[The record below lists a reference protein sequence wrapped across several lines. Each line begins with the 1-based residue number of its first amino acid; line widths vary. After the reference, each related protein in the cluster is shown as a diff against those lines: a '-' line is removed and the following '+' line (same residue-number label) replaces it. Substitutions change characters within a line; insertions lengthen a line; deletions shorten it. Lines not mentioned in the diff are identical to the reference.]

1 MVSKLWKSLKKTFG
15 QFFDA
20 NVFKLC
26 ASLSYYT
33 AFSIGPLL
41 LILISLIGL
50 FFGGRESAQD
60 RILRQVEGLM
70 GKNVVNQLD
79 VMLNAF
85 SNGHESFVGII
96 TGTVVL
102 LLGATS
108 VFMDMQ
114 DSMNR
119 LWNVKPEPGNK
130 WWLRILV
137 SRLLSFSLVVSI
149 GFLLLVSLSV
159 SALLDSISDR
169 LEKYFTNGLVAVF
182 FVLNYLIVITIT
194 SLLFFAIFKV
204 LPDAIIKTKD
214 AIVGSI
220 FTALLFMLGKFL
232 ITVYITQSS
241 FTVTYGTAASIIIL
255 LAWVYYSS
263 AILYLGAIFTYQYA
277 QIAGHGVEPKKHAMK
292 IEQEVMPKKITSVN
306 S

>member
-1 MVSKLWKSLKKTFG
+1 MVIKIWKVFKKTFS

-50 FFGGRESAQD
+50 FFGGREAAQD
-60 RILRQVEGLM
+60 RLLNQIEGLI
-70 GKNVVNQLD
+70 GAKVVDQLD
-79 VMLNAF
+79 EILNAF
-85 SNGHESFVGII
+85 SNQNESFVGII
-96 TGTVVL
+96 TGSIVL

-119 LWNVKPEPGNK
+119 LWNVKPEQGNR
-130 WWLRILV
+130 WWLRILI
-137 SRLLSFSLVVSI
+137 SRLLSFSLVVSM

-159 SALLDSISDR
+159 SAVLDSFSARLQLYFEDR
-169 LEKYFTNGLVAVF
+169 FVVVF
-182 FVLNYLIVITIT
+182 FILNYLIVIAIT
-194 SLLFFAIFKV
+194 SSLFFAIFKV
-204 LPDAIIKTKD
+204 LPDAVIKSKD
-214 AIVGSI
+214 AIVGSV

-241 FTVTYGTAASIIIL
+241 FTITYGAAASIIIL

-263 AILYLGAIFTYQYA
+263 AILYLGAIFTIQYA
-277 QIAGHGVEPKKHAMK
+277 HIVGKGVHPKKHATM
-292 IEQEVMPKKITSVN
+292 IEEEIIPK
-306 S
+306 